1 MKIKTWLLLSYFIV
15 MILPLT
21 AAYVLFVWVQA
32 YHKDLNVEEYVQ
44 KQAHLQYLISVLD
57 DPKWYEINAERAQ
70 VEKLIQPQVSIVL
83 YNRDG
88 VVLYTSDRLRV
99 SPQFS
104 LGRKQLY
111 ENLYSL
117 QQGYRAYGYKQP
129 VFSGPELVGF
139 FDIQL
144 SRDEWVS
151 GVSQRGWLLVGVFIG
166 LFTLIYLAVVRGGNR
181 KLNSRLTH
189 LMQQMTAF
197 AKGETVQ
204 ELPEGKDEIGQLTG
218 HFHKMRRQIEAARKK
233 LAQEQREKEFMIA
246 AISHDLKTPLMSIC
260 AYAESLA
267 SEQELSAS
275 EREEYRGIIVEKA
288 NHMKQMLDD
297 LLMHTLLQSPTYEI
311 ELVEVDGGEF
321 FDMLVSDYEL
331 LCKEKHIQLLVRS
344 DVSGN
349 VRVNPNQMIRVANN
363 LMSNALRHTK
373 TGMRIWLAAASSDR
387 LPMEWLFNFVK
398 EEARLDTPDSVFFIV
413 QNEGEGIAPDKLPH
427 VFDPL
432 YQADPARGKQAA
444 RGAGLGLSITR
455 RILEKHGGDVAIY
468 SKENIGTCVICRLP
482 LMNEEGER
490 T

>member
-21 AAYVLFVWVQA
+21 AAFVLFAWIQA
-32 YHKDLNVEEYVQ
+32 YHQDLNVEEYVQ
-44 KQAHLQYLISVLD
+44 KRAQLQSLVSVLD

-88 VVLYTSDRLRV
+88 VVLYTSDPLRV

-104 LGRKQLY
+104 LGRKSLY
-111 ENLYSL
+111 ENLYAL
-117 QQGYRAYGYKQP
+117 QQGYRAYSYKQP
-129 VFSGPELVGF
+129 VFSGRELVGF

-151 GVSQRGWLLVGVFIG
+151 GVSQRVWLVAGLFIG
-166 LFTLIYLAVVRGGNR
+166 LFALIYLAVAIGVHR
-181 KLNSRLTH
+181 KLNSRLNH
-189 LMQQMTAF
+189 LMRQMTAF
-197 AKGETVQ
+197 AQGDTVR
-204 ELPEGKDEIGQLTG
+204 ELPEGKDEIGHLTG
-218 HFHKMRRQIEAARKK
+218 HFHQMRRQIEAARQK

-267 SEQELSAS
+267 SEQALSAR
-275 EREEYRGIIVEKA
+275 EREEYRGIIFEKA
-288 NHMKQMLDD
+288 HYMKQMLDD
-297 LLMHTLLQSPTYEI
+297 LLMYTLLQSPTYEI
-311 ELVEVDGGEF
+311 ERVEVDGGEF
-321 FDMLVSDYEL
+321 FDMLVSDYEP
-331 LCKEKHIQLLVRS
+331 LCKEKHIELLVRS
-344 DVSGN
+344 EVRGN
-349 VRVNPNQMIRVANN
+349 VRVNPNQMIRVADN

-373 TGMRIWLAAASSDR
+373 PGMRIWLAAASSDR
-387 LPMEWLFNFVK
+387 VPMEWLFDFVK
-398 EEARLDTPDSVFFIV
+398 EEARLDRPDSVFLIV

-432 YQADPARGKQAA
+432 YQADPARRKQEA

-468 SKENIGTCVICRLP
+468 SKEKIGSCVICRLP
-482 LMNEEGER
+482 FMNEEGEPK
-490 T
+490 